1 MCTGL
6 ILSLKPTV
14 DSWTDQMAM
23 CLVLTLG
30 SGIQITI
37 YCIEVVSHI
46 YCPIQN
52 STWFDHPRMF
62 ECYRKFND

>member
-14 DSWTDQMAM
+14 DRWTDQMAM

-30 SGIQITI
+30 SGVQITI
-37 YCIEVVSHI
+37 YCVEVVSHI

-52 STWFDHPRMF
+52 GTWFDHPRMF